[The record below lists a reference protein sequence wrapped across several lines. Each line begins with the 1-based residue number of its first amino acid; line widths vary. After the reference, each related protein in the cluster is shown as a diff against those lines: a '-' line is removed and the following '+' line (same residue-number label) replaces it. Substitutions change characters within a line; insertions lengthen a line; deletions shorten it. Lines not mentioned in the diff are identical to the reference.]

1 VSPKRQAKRPAPMEK
16 RYQVFV
22 GDVPIVVER
31 GRMTAPH
38 S

>member
-1 VSPKRQAKRPAPMEK
+1 VHRRPA
-16 RYQVFV
+16 R